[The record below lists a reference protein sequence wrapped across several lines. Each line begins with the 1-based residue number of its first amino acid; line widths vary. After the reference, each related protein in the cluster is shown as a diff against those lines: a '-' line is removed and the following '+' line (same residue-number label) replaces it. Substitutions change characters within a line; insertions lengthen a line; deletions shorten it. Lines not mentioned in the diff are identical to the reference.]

1 MTPESTSTDLLL
13 ALRGHAVRPT
23 PVRQAVL
30 AVLAVLQS
38 SPYALSGAEIE
49 QRLRPASDRI
59 TLYRTLCTF
68 EKKGLIHRVIDHSE
82 TVRYAVCPE
91 PTEAGASDHVHFKCT
106 ACQHIYCLGQVA
118 VPKVVLPGQYQAVR
132 ADYLLSGVCAR
143 CQQR

>member
-1 MTPESTSTDLLL
+1 MTPEAPLADLLLL

-30 AVLAVLQS
+30 AVLQG
-38 SPYALSGAEIE
+38 SPHALSGAEIE
-49 QRLRPASDRI
+49 QQLRPASDRI